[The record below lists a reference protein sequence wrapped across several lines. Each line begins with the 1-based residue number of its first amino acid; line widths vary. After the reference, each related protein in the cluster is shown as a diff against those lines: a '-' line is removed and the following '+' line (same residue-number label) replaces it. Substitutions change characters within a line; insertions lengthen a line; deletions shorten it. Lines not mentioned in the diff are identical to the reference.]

1 MQHNL
6 SNIALTLLT
15 VPDIRN
21 IFREELSAYF
31 GSNYVPYIQSETDQ
45 LLNVDEAAAFLGLKK
60 ETLYGKVRR
69 REIPVNKQ
77 GNRLY
82 FSKTELTEW
91 VKGGRKLTTQ
101 ELDVKASTFRRYKK

>member
-1 MQHNL
+1 MHHNL

-15 VPDIRN
+15 IPDIRN
-21 IFREELSAYF
+21 ILREELSAYF
-31 GSNYVPYIQSETDQ
+31 GSNSSFYPQSENDQ
-45 LLNVDEAAAFLGLKK
+45 LLNIDEAAAFLGLKK

-69 REIPVNKQ
+69 REVPVNKQ

-82 FSKTELTEW
+82 FSKAELTEW

-101 ELDVKASTFRRYKK
+101 ELDVKASSFRRLKK